1 MELVPAGPVHDRASG
16 GLQMGATEI
25 GREIAAVAKLQGRE
39 RQCLNIELKLDKA
52 IQEAFKLLVEP
63 LARRER
69 RRLGG
74 LGLGSRWLR
83 HSRFPNLPLGRIVR
97 QETLRGGGLDSCW
110 LGWRWVLS
118 PGVAAAGQ
126 SQPAQHHSES
136 HEEKLAPRDRG
147 RAWHRG
153 DCIARSQRQ
162 HAARRRGLHPNRSYA
177 ATPRAATNS
186 DHRPPLS
193 RRARRGR
200 TYVR

>member
-1 MELVPAGPVHDRASG
+1 MELVQQ
-16 GLQMGATEI
+16 GLCTIEHLVGFKSGATEI

-52 IQEAFKLLVEP
+52 SQEAFKLLVEP

-74 LGLGSRWLR
+74 LGLGGLGSRWLR
-83 HSRFPNLPLGRIVR
+83 HSRFSNPLLNRIAR

-126 SQPAQHHSES
+126 SQPAQHRSES
-136 HEEKLAPRDRG
+136 HEEKLAPPAIG
-147 RAWHRG
+147 EESG
-153 DCIARSQRQ
+153 IEE
-162 HAARRRGLHPNRSYA
+162 
-177 ATPRAATNS
+177 T
-186 DHRPPLS
+186 
-193 RRARRGR
+193 
-200 TYVR
+200 V